1 MLLSV
6 IVPCFNEEGNIDLFY
21 EETVKAL
28 GDLMPETELIFVN
41 DGSRDATLAKLRALC
56 ARARYRV
63 RVVSFSRNFG
73 KEAALL
79 AGLRSSTGE
88 FTSIID
94 ADLQQR
100 PSYIVEMMDFL
111 KEHPEYD
118 AVAAYQEERK
128 EGFILSLFKKM
139 FYKVIDSMTD
149 VKIMQA
155 ASDFRVLRRPVV
167 DAILSLP
174 EKCRFSKGIF
184 AWVGFETYYMP
195 YKVEERASGTSK
207 WNFWKLLTYAF
218 DGIIAFSNKPL
229 ILSSVVGFFIFALSI
244 LYLIVIVVKTILWGD
259 PVAGFPTLACLIL
272 MLSGIQLLGIGILGQ
287 YLAKNYTE
295 SKERPVYIVKE
306 ELENDPHSGP
316 GADDPDGLPE

>member
-118 AVAAYQEERK
+118 VVAAYQEERK

-139 FYKVIDSMTD
+139 FYNVIDSMTD

-272 MLSGIQLLGIGILGQ
+272 MLSGIELLGIGILGQ

>member
-1 MLLSV
+1 M
-6 IVPCFNEEGNIDLFY
+6 E
-21 EETVKAL
+21 
-28 GDLMPETELIFVN
+28 
-41 DGSRDATLAKLRALC
+41 KLRALC
-56 ARARYRV
+56 QRAEYRV

-79 AGLRSSTGE
+79 AGLREAQGD

-94 ADLQQR
+94 ADLQQK
-100 PSYIVEMMDFL
+100 PSYIVQMLDIL
-111 KEHPEYD
+111 NEHPEYD

-128 EGFILSLFKKM
+128 EGLVLSLFKKA
-139 FYKVIDSMTD
+139 FYKVIDSLTD

-167 DAILSLP
+167 DAILALP

-195 YKVEERASGTSK
+195 YVVEERASGTSK
-207 WNFWKLLTYAF
+207 WNFWKLMKYAF

-229 ILSSVVGFFIFALSI
+229 IMSSVAGLFITGLSL
-244 LYLIVIVVKTILWGD
+244 LYLIIIVVKTIIWGD

-272 MLSGIQLLGIGILGQ
+272 MLSGIQLLSVGILGQ
-287 YLAKNYTE
+287 YMAKNYTE

-306 ELENDPHSGP
+306 ELDNGSQQKIS
-316 GADDPDGLPE
+316 

>member
-1 MLLSV
+1 MKMLLSV
-6 IVPCFNEEGNIDLFY
+6 IVPCYNEEGNIDLFY
-21 EETVKAL
+21 DETVKAL

-41 DGSRDATLAKLRALC
+41 DGSRDATIEKLRALC
-56 ARARYRV
+56 QRAEYRV

-79 AGLRSSTGE
+79 AGLQASQGT

-94 ADLQQR
+94 ADLQQK
-100 PSYIVEMMDFL
+100 PSYIVDMMDIL

-128 EGFILSLFKKM
+128 EGFLLSFFKKS
-139 FYKVIDSMTD
+139 FYKVIDSLTD

-155 ASDFRVLRRPVV
+155 ASDFRLLRRPVV

-195 YKVEERASGTSK
+195 YEVEERASGTSK
-207 WNFWKLLTYAF
+207 WNFWKLMKYAF

-229 ILSSVVGFFIFALSI
+229 IMSSIAGLIIFGLSV
-244 LYLIVIVVKTILWGD
+244 LYLIIIVIKTIVWGD

-272 MLSGIQLLGIGILGQ
+272 MLSGIQLLSVGILGQ

-295 SKERPVYIVKE
+295 SKERPVFVVKE
-306 ELENDPHSGP
+306 ELDNGEKAQQG
-316 GADDPDGLPE
+316 

>member
-1 MLLSV
+1 MYLSV

-21 EETVKAL
+21 DETVKAL
-28 GDLMPETELIFVN
+28 GKELMSDTELIFVN
-41 DGSRDATLAKLRALC
+41 DGSRDATITKLRAVC
-56 ARARYRV
+56 DRAEYRV

-79 AGLRSSTGE
+79 AGLEASTGD

-94 ADLQQR
+94 ADLQQK
-100 PSYIVEMMDFL
+100 PSYIVDMLQILD
-111 KEHPEYD
+111 EHPEYD
-118 AVAAYQEERK
+118 AVAAYQQERK
-128 EGFILSLFKKM
+128 EGRILSLFKKT
-139 FYKVIDSMTD
+139 FYNVIDSLTD
-149 VKIMQA
+149 IKIMQA

-195 YKVEERASGTSK
+195 YVVEERASGTSK
-207 WNFWKLLTYAF
+207 WNFWKLMMYAF

-229 ILSSVVGFFIFALSI
+229 IMSSVAGAAVFGLSI
-244 LYLIVIVVKTILWGD
+244 LYLIIIVIKTILWGD

-272 MLSGIQLLGIGILGQ
+272 MLSGVQLLGIGILGQ

-295 SKERPVYIVKE
+295 SKGRPVYVVKE
-306 ELENDPHSGP
+306 ELDN
-316 GADDPDGLPE
+316 GADRKPH

>member
-1 MLLSV
+1 MYLSV

-21 EETVKAL
+21 DETVKAL
-28 GDLMPETELIFVN
+28 GKELMSDTELIFVN
-41 DGSRDATLAKLRALC
+41 DGSRDATITKLRALC
-56 ARARYRV
+56 DRAEYRV

-79 AGLRSSTGE
+79 AGLEASTGD

-94 ADLQQR
+94 ADLQQK
-100 PSYIVEMMDFL
+100 PSYIVDMLQILD
-111 KEHPEYD
+111 EHPEYD
-118 AVAAYQEERK
+118 AVAAYQQERK
-128 EGFILSLFKKM
+128 EGRILSLFKKT
-139 FYKVIDSMTD
+139 FYKVIDSLTD
-149 VKIMQA
+149 IKIMQA

-195 YKVEERASGTSK
+195 YVVEERASGTSK
-207 WNFWKLLTYAF
+207 WNFWKLMMYAF

-229 ILSSVVGFFIFALSI
+229 IMSSVAGAAVFGLSI
-244 LYLIVIVVKTILWGD
+244 LYLIIIVIKTILWGD
-259 PVAGFPTLACLIL
+259 PVAGFPTVACLIL
-272 MLSGIQLLGIGILGQ
+272 MLSGVQLLGIGILGQ

-295 SKERPVYIVKE
+295 SKGRPVYVVKE
-306 ELENDPHSGP
+306 ELDN
-316 GADDPDGLPE
+316 GADRKPH

>member
-21 EETVKAL
+21 DETVKAL

-41 DGSRDATLAKLRALC
+41 DGSRDRTVEKLRALC
-56 ARARYRV
+56 ARAQYRV

-79 AGLRSSTGE
+79 AGLEHATGD

-94 ADLQQR
+94 ADLQQN
-100 PSYIVEMMDFL
+100 PSYIVEMMQIL
-111 KEHPEYD
+111 KDHPEYD
-118 AVAAYQEERK
+118 AVAAYQEERR
-128 EGFILSLFKKM
+128 ENFLISFIKKT
-139 FYKVIDSMTD
+139 FYKVMDSLTD

-155 ASDFRVLRRPVV
+155 ASDFRLLRRPVV
-167 DAILSLP
+167 DAILSMP

-195 YKVEERASGTSK
+195 YEVEERASGTSK

-218 DGIIAFSNKPL
+218 DGIVAFSNKPL
-229 ILSSVVGFFIFALSI
+229 IMSSVVGFFIFCLSI

-287 YLAKNYTE
+287 YMAKNYTE
-295 SKERPVYIVKE
+295 TKGRPVYIVKE
-306 ELENDPHSGP
+306 ELDSADSAQGP
-316 GADDPDGLPE
+316 GAAMPGQDK

>member
-6 IVPCFNEEGNIDLFY
+6 IVPCYNEEGNIDLFY

-41 DGSRDATLAKLRALC
+41 DGSRDSTIRKLRSLC
-56 ARARYRV
+56 ERAEYRV

-79 AGLRSSTGE
+79 AGLEASQGT

-94 ADLQQR
+94 ADLQQN
-100 PSYIVEMMDFL
+100 PAYIVEMMQIL
-111 KEHPEYD
+111 NEHPEYD
-118 AVAAYQEERK
+118 AVAAYQQERK
-128 EGFILSLFKKM
+128 EGMILSLFKKM
-139 FYKVIDSMTD
+139 FYKVIDSLTD

-155 ASDFRVLRRPVV
+155 ASDFRLLRRPVV

-195 YKVEERASGTSK
+195 YTVEERASGTSK
-207 WNFWKLLTYAF
+207 WNFWKLMKYAF

-229 ILSSVVGFFIFALSI
+229 IMSSIAGLFIFGLSV
-244 LYLIVIVVKTILWGD
+244 LYLIIIVVKTILWG
-259 PVAGFPTLACLIL
+259 
-272 MLSGIQLLGIGILGQ
+272 
-287 YLAKNYTE
+287 
-295 SKERPVYIVKE
+295 E
-306 ELENDPHSGP
+306 ELP
-316 GADDPDGLPE
+316 

>member
-28 GDLMPETELIFVN
+28 GDLMPEKELIFVK
-41 DGSRDATLAKLRALC
+41 DGSRDATLATLRALC

-139 FYKVIDSMTD
+139 FYNVIDSMTD

>member
-6 IVPCFNEEGNIDLFY
+6 IVPCYNEEGNIDLFY
-21 EETVKAL
+21 DETVKAL
-28 GDLMPETELIFVN
+28 GNLMPETELIFVN
-41 DGSRDATLAKLRALC
+41 DGSRDATIEKLRALC
-56 ARARYRV
+56 QRAEYRV

-79 AGLRSSTGE
+79 AGLQASQGT

-94 ADLQQR
+94 ADLQQK
-100 PSYIVEMMDFL
+100 PSYIVDMMDIL

-128 EGFILSLFKKM
+128 EGFLLSFFKKS
-139 FYKVIDSMTD
+139 FYKVIDSLTD

-155 ASDFRVLRRPVV
+155 ASDFRLLRRPVV

-195 YKVEERASGTSK
+195 YEVEERASGTSK
-207 WNFWKLLTYAF
+207 WNFWKLMKYAF

-229 ILSSVVGFFIFALSI
+229 IMSSIAGLIIFGLSV
-244 LYLIVIVVKTILWGD
+244 LYLIIIVIKTIVWGD

-272 MLSGIQLLGIGILGQ
+272 MLSGIQLLSVGILGQ

-295 SKERPVYIVKE
+295 SKERPVFVVKE
-306 ELENDPHSGP
+306 ELDNGEKAQQG
-316 GADDPDGLPE
+316 

>member
-139 FYKVIDSMTD
+139 FYNVIDSMTD

-229 ILSSVVGFFIFALSI
+229 ILSS
-244 LYLIVIVVKTILWGD
+244 

-272 MLSGIQLLGIGILGQ
+272 MLSGIELLGIGILGQ

-316 GADDPDGLPE
+316 DADDQSSLPE

>member
-1 MLLSV
+1 MYLSV

-21 EETVKAL
+21 DETVKAL
-28 GDLMPETELIFVN
+28 GKELMSDTELIFVN
-41 DGSRDATLAKLRALC
+41 DGSRDATITKLRALC
-56 ARARYRV
+56 DRAEYRV

-79 AGLRSSTGE
+79 AGLEASTGD

-94 ADLQQR
+94 ADLQQK
-100 PSYIVEMMDFL
+100 PSYIVDMLQILD
-111 KEHPEYD
+111 EHPEYD
-118 AVAAYQEERK
+118 AVAAYQQERK
-128 EGFILSLFKKM
+128 EGRILSLFKKT
-139 FYKVIDSMTD
+139 FYKVIDSLTD
-149 VKIMQA
+149 IKIMQA

-195 YKVEERASGTSK
+195 YVVEERASGTSK
-207 WNFWKLLTYAF
+207 WNFWKLMMYAF

-229 ILSSVVGFFIFALSI
+229 IMSSVAGAVVFGLSI
-244 LYLIVIVVKTILWGD
+244 LYLIIIVIKTILWGD

-272 MLSGIQLLGIGILGQ
+272 MLSGVQLLGIGILGQ

-295 SKERPVYIVKE
+295 SKGRPVYVVKE
-306 ELENDPHSGP
+306 ELDN
-316 GADDPDGLPE
+316 GADRKPH

>member
-139 FYKVIDSMTD
+139 FYNVIDSMTD

-272 MLSGIQLLGIGILGQ
+272 MLSGIELLGIYPVGFVGGHIW
-287 YLAKNYTE
+287 E
-295 SKERPVYIVKE
+295 S
-306 ELENDPHSGP
+306 D
-316 GADDPDGLPE
+316 GATDFVDEV

>member
-41 DGSRDATLAKLRALC
+41 DGSRDGTLAKLRALC

-139 FYKVIDSMTD
+139 FYNVIDSMTD

-272 MLSGIQLLGIGILGQ
+272 MLSGIELLGIGILGQ

>member
-6 IVPCFNEEGNIDLFY
+6 IVPCYNEEGNIDLFY

-41 DGSRDATLAKLRALC
+41 DGSRDSTIRKLRSLC
-56 ARARYRV
+56 ERAEYRV

-79 AGLRSSTGE
+79 AGLEASQGT

-94 ADLQQR
+94 ADLQQN
-100 PSYIVEMMDFL
+100 PAYIVEMMQIL
-111 KEHPEYD
+111 NEHPEYD
-118 AVAAYQEERK
+118 AVAAYQQERK
-128 EGFILSLFKKM
+128 EGMILSLFKKM
-139 FYKVIDSMTD
+139 FYKVIDSLTD

-155 ASDFRVLRRPVV
+155 ASDFRLLRRPVV

-195 YKVEERASGTSK
+195 YTVEERASGTSK
-207 WNFWKLLTYAF
+207 WNFWKLMKYAF

-229 ILSSVVGFFIFALSI
+229 IMSSIAGLFIFGLSV
-244 LYLIVIVVKTILWGD
+244 LYLIIIVVKTIMWGD

-306 ELENDPHSGP
+306 ELDN
-316 GADDPDGLPE
+316 GADQELP

>member
-1 MLLSV
+1 MYLSV

-21 EETVKAL
+21 DETVKAL
-28 GDLMPETELIFVN
+28 GKELMSDTELIFVN
-41 DGSRDATLAKLRALC
+41 DGSRDATITKLRALC
-56 ARARYRV
+56 DRAEYRV

-79 AGLRSSTGE
+79 AGLEASTGD

-94 ADLQQR
+94 ADLQQK
-100 PSYIVEMMDFL
+100 PSYIVDMLQILD
-111 KEHPEYD
+111 EHPEYD
-118 AVAAYQEERK
+118 AVAAYQQERK
-128 EGFILSLFKKM
+128 EGRILSLFKKT
-139 FYKVIDSMTD
+139 FYKVIDSLTD
-149 VKIMQA
+149 IKIMQA

-195 YKVEERASGTSK
+195 YVVEARASGTSK
-207 WNFWKLLTYAF
+207 WNFWKLMMYAF

-229 ILSSVVGFFIFALSI
+229 IMSSVAGAAVFGLSI
-244 LYLIVIVVKTILWGD
+244 LYLIIIVIKTILWGD

-272 MLSGIQLLGIGILGQ
+272 MLSGVQLLGIGILGQ

-295 SKERPVYIVKE
+295 SKGRPVYVVKE
-306 ELENDPHSGP
+306 ELDN
-316 GADDPDGLPE
+316 GADRKPH

>member
-6 IVPCFNEEGNIDLFY
+6 IVPCYNEEGNIDLFY
-21 EETVKAL
+21 DETVEAL

-41 DGSRDATLAKLRALC
+41 DGSRDSTINKLRALC
-56 ARARYRV
+56 ERAEYRV

-79 AGLRSSTGE
+79 AGLEAAQGT

-94 ADLQQR
+94 ADLQQK
-100 PSYIVEMMDFL
+100 PSYIVEMMQIL
-111 KEHPEYD
+111 EEHPEYD

-128 EGFILSLFKKM
+128 EGLILSLFKKA
-139 FYKVIDSMTD
+139 FYKVIDSLTD

-195 YKVEERASGTSK
+195 YVVEERASGTSK
-207 WNFWKLLTYAF
+207 WNFWKLMKYAF

-229 ILSSVVGFFIFALSI
+229 IMSSVAGGIITGLAL
-244 LYLIVIVVKTILWGD
+244 LYLIFIVIKTIIWGD

-272 MLSGIQLLGIGILGQ
+272 MLSGIQLLSVGILGQ
-287 YLAKNYTE
+287 YMAKNYTE

-306 ELENDPHSGP
+306 ELDNGSEQKIS
-316 GADDPDGLPE
+316 

>member
-1 MLLSV
+1 MFLSI
-6 IVPCFNEEGNIDLFY
+6 IVPCYNEEGNIDLFY

-28 GDLMPETELIFVN
+28 GSLMADTELIFVN
-41 DGSRDATLAKLRALC
+41 DGSRDATIAKLRALC
-56 ARARYRV
+56 ERAEYRV

-79 AGLRSSTGE
+79 AGLHASTGT

-94 ADLQQR
+94 ADLQQK
-100 PSYIVEMMDFL
+100 PSYIVEML
-111 KEHPEYD
+111 EILREHPEYD

-128 EGFILSLFKKM
+128 EGFLLSFFKKS

-195 YKVEERASGTSK
+195 YVVEERASGTSK
-207 WNFWKLLTYAF
+207 WNFWKLMKYAF

-229 ILSSVVGFFIFALSI
+229 IISSVAGLFIFALSI
-244 LYLIVIVVKTILWGD
+244 LYLIIIVVKTIIWGD

-272 MLSGIQLLGIGILGQ
+272 MLSGIQLLSVGILGQ
-287 YLAKNYTE
+287 YMAKNYTE
-295 SKERPVYIVKE
+295 SKERPVFIVKE
-306 ELENDPHSGP
+306 ELDNGNR
-316 GADDPDGLPE
+316 GADLRQS